1 MKILITNDDGF
12 LSESTTIMLEYLSK
26 YHDCFAITP
35 STNMSGSSNSLT
47 LKKPLLISK
56 KSENF
61 YHINGSPADCIHIS
75 RLKFFNFIPD
85 LVISGINNGFNLG
98 TDIFY
103 SGTVAGAREGL
114 LHRIPSIS
122 LSADYDIE
130 SSNYYK
136 ISEFIHEFVIKNQP
150 LFTDMLKKKYFLNF
164 NFPTKLNFNDIK
176 ITNIGTRELSML
188 PVETINPKGARHY
201 WIGDS
206 GAPIKSNNHDD
217 DFGCIIKGFISVS
230 PITIN
235 NEFDVSKIT
244 IK

>member
-12 LSESTTIMLEYLSK
+12 LSESTTIMLEHLSK
-26 YHDCFAITP
+26 HYECLAITP
-35 STNMSGSSNSLT
+35 SSNMSGSSNSLT

-56 KSENF
+56 KSKKF

-75 RLKFFNFIPD
+75 RLEFFNFKPD

-114 LHRIPSIS
+114 LHRIPAIS
-122 LSADYDIE
+122 LSTDYGVE
-130 SSNYYK
+130 SSNYFE
-136 ISEFIHEFVIKNQP
+136 ISEFINKFIAKNQQI
-150 LFTDMLKKKYFLNF
+150 FIEMLRWKYFLNF
-164 NFPTKLNFNDIK
+164 NFPTKLNFNNIK
-176 ITNIGTRELSML
+176 ITNIGTRELSMS
-188 PVETINPKGARHY
+188 PVETINPKGIRHY

-206 GAPIKSNNHDD
+206 GVHIKSDDHDD
-217 DFGCIIKGFISVS
+217 DFDSITKGFISVS

-235 NEFDVSKIT
+235 NEFDLSKIAF
-244 IK
+244 K

>member
-12 LSESTTIMLEYLSK
+12 LSESTEIMLEHLSK
-26 YHDCFAITP
+26 YYDCLAITP
-35 STNMSGSSNSLT
+35 SSNMSGSSNSLT

-56 KSENF
+56 KSKSF

-75 RLKFFNFIPD
+75 RLEFFNFKPD

-122 LSADYDIE
+122 LSADYDVE
-130 SSNYYK
+130 SINYYK
-136 ISEFIHEFVIKNQP
+136 ISKFIHEFIVKNQP
-150 LFTDMLKKKYFLNF
+150 IFIDMHRNNYFLNF
-164 NFPTKLNFNDIK
+164 NFPTKLNFNNIK
-176 ITNIGTRELSML
+176 ITNIGSRELSMP
-188 PVETINPKGARHY
+188 PVETINPKGASHY

-206 GAPIKSNNHDD
+206 GIPVKSNNNDD
-217 DFGCIIKGFISVS
+217 DFSAINQGFISVS
-230 PITIN
+230 PITIK
-235 NEFDVSKIT
+235 NEFDASKIT
-244 IK
+244 LK

>member
-12 LSESTTIMLEYLSK
+12 LSESTKIMLEYLS
-26 YHDCFAITP
+26 YYYDCLAITP

-56 KSENF
+56 KSKNF

-75 RLKFFNFIPD
+75 RLKFFNFNPD

-136 ISEFIHEFVIKNQP
+136 ISEFIHEFVSKNQP
-150 LFTDMLKKKYFLNF
+150 IFIDMLEKKYFLNF
-164 NFPTKLNFNDIK
+164 NFPTKLNFNNIK

-188 PVETINPKGARHY
+188 PVETINPKGASHY